1 MPELIRFLKVRKN
14 ALAAKRDGCID
25 LSIFLPS
32 VPEQDLKIPPNKIMA
47 SASQLMKFSDFGD
60 FKRSGRIAV
69 VLHLHYVDLWPEL
82 RDKILNISEPFD
94 LFVSLH
100 DNSTAEDTSAPIY
113 EDFPFARV
121 LKFENRGRDV
131 LPFVAMV
138 NAGLLRGYEVVCKI
152 HTKKSLRSPADG
164 NDWRRALVGG
174 ILGTQTLVR
183 DILDAYDLNR
193 HLGLVA
199 ADGQLFG
206 SRLNHWAW
214 NLQKLAQLGQRIG
227 ITTIPDEARF
237 VGGTMFWI
245 RASLLQRIE
254 ALNLTSDDFE
264 TEPIGVDGTM
274 AHAVERMFGLVAYDA
289 GMQVCESSAL
299 NMNVGQPASRLQTE
313 ARPDDEASPY

>member
-1 MPELIRFLKVRKN
+1 MPELIRFLKVRKA

-25 LSIFLPS
+25 LSLFLPS
-32 VPEQDLKIPPNKIMA
+32 VPEELKTSPNKIMA
-47 SASQLMKFSDFGD
+47 SASQLMKFSDFED

-100 DNSTAEDTSAPIY
+100 DNYAADASALIY
-113 EDFPFARV
+113 EDFPSARV
-121 LKFENRGRDV
+121 LNFENRGRDV

-152 HTKKSLRSPADG
+152 HTKKSLKSPTNG
-164 NDWRRALVGG
+164 NDWRQALVDG
-174 ILGTQTLVR
+174 ILGNRMLIR
-183 DILDAYDLNR
+183 DILNAYDLDK

-214 NLQKLAQLGQRIG
+214 NLQKLALLGQRIG
-227 ITTIPDEARF
+227 ITTVPEEARF

-274 AHAVERMFGLVAYDA
+274 AHAVERMFGLIAYDA
-289 GMQVCESSAL
+289 GMQVCESLAL
-299 NMNVGQPASRLQTE
+299 KRERWPTSQPRLQTE
-313 ARPDDEASPY
+313 ARTDDRASPY